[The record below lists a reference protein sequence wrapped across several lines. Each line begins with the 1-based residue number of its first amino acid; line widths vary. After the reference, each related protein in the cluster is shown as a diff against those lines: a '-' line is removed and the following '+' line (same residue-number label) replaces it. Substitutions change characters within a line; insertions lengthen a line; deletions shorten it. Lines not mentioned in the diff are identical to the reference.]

1 MTREDCNDVVSRKA
15 VINLILEDAVRTGTG
30 HRYTS
35 IQNMNNEINEVR
47 SLPPVIPTRKEGMQD
62 SILDKIKAE
71 IAMYEADCRLS
82 GDEEPCKQCTDNV
95 FGSIYRIIDK
105 YKAGE

>member
-35 IQNMNNEINEVR
+35 TQNMNNEINEVR
-47 SLPPVIPTRKEGMQD
+47 SLPPVTPTQEP
-62 SILDKIKAE
+62 ILDKIKAE
-71 IAMYEADCRLS
+71 IEALPKTYPFVNHIDMYVKVSDVT
-82 GDEEPCKQCTDNV
+82 K
-95 FGSIYRIIDK
+95 IIDK